1 METHTTGVGAGAG
14 SDVNVGVDVSQAELV
29 IAIAGT
35 PGTWSTPN
43 DASGHATLVARLAPL
58 HPRRIVLEATGG
70 YERLVTAALAAAAL
84 PAIVVNAR
92 QVRDYARATGQ
103 LAKTDALDAH
113 VLARFAAQV
122 QPAVRPLPDAA
133 QDELDAAVLRRRQ
146 LVEMLTAE
154 RLRRAQATGRPRYA
168 LRKGIEKHIR
178 FLEREL
184 AETDTTLAALIEAS
198 PVWRVKDD
206 LLQSVPGIGPAIA
219 HTLLAELPELGTL
232 SRQAIAKL
240 VGIAPLNADSGRWR
254 GQRRI
259 WGGRA
264 AARTALYMAALVA
277 SRYNPTIRAF
287 YQRLLARGKPKKLA
301 LIACARKLLTILNQL
316 LRTGERWATRAMPE
330 AIAPSGAAHA

>member
-1 METHTTGVGAGAG
+1 M
-14 SDVNVGVDVSQAELV
+14 
-29 IAIAGT
+29 
-35 PGTWSTPN
+35 
-43 DASGHATLVARLAPL
+43 
-58 HPRRIVLEATGG
+58 
-70 YERLVTAALAAAAL
+70 
-84 PAIVVNAR
+84 
-92 QVRDYARATGQ
+92 
-103 LAKTDALDAH
+103 
-113 VLARFAAQV
+113 
-122 QPAVRPLPDAA
+122 
-133 QDELDAAVLRRRQ
+133 
-146 LVEMLTAE
+146 
-154 RLRRAQATGRPRYA
+154 
-168 LRKGIEKHIR
+168 RKGIEKHIR

-254 GQRRI
+254 GHRRI

-301 LIACARKLLTILNQL
+301 LIACARKLLAILNQL
-316 LRTGERWATRAMPE
+316 LRTGQRWTSREPTPVLNA
-330 AIAPSGAAHA
+330 SHG